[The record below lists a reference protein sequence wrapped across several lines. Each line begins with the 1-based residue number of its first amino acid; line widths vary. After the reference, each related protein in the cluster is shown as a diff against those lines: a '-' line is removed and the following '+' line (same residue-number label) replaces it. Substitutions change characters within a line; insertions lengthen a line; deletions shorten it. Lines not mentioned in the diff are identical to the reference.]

1 MYSADILIT
10 VKPGLHVWCEVVPY
24 TECTLGTEEQQY
36 TQTKLQ
42 PKLFVEQA
50 CVTGAKTVPH
60 IKQVPEC
67 TALYCAVPY
76 RTILYCTVL
85 QVPECRNVTKQN
97 CVTLWE
103 RDEDG
108 NQVDSVDNA

>member
-1 MYSADILIT
+1 MDPCNSADILIT

-67 TALYCAVPY
+67 RTVLYC
-76 RTILYCTVL
+76 TLLYCTVL
-85 QVPECRNVTKQN
+85 CCTVLYCRSP
-97 CVTLWE
+97 
-103 RDEDG
+103 
-108 NQVDSVDNA
+108 SVGT

>member
-1 MYSADILIT
+1 MDPCNSADILIT
-10 VKPGLHVWCEVVPY
+10 VKHGLHVWCEVVPY

-60 IKQVPEC
+60 VKQVLEC
-67 TALYCAVPY
+67 TALYCTVLHY
-76 RTILYCTVL
+76 TVLYCTAGPRV
-85 QVPECRNVTKQN
+85 
-97 CVTLWE
+97 
-103 RDEDG
+103 
-108 NQVDSVDNA
+108 

>member
-1 MYSADILIT
+1 MKQVIVSSHAPMYSADILIT
-10 VKPGLHVWCEVVPY
+10 VKHGLHVWCEVVPY

-67 TALYCAVPY
+67 K
-76 RTILYCTVL
+76 
-85 QVPECRNVTKQN
+85 NVTKQN

-108 NQVDSVDNA
+108 NQVDSVDKV